1 MNKGSAANT
10 ASTTASAIGFLA
22 TVGLAAVLS
31 LRAYRQELP
40 AWLGVGQ
47 TDKVLHFALA
57 GTLAF
62 FLDGALRARPAWR
75 GSFAPPLAAVLVIAP
90 VGLEEYL
97 QRYSA
102 VRTSSIWDFAADVGG
117 VTLFIVVARKV
128 VPLLGAAWRQRW
140 APQPRS

>member
-1 MNKGSAANT
+1 MNKGSV
-10 ASTTASAIGFLA
+10 ASAASATLSAVGFLA

-31 LRAYRQELP
+31 VRAYRRELP
-40 AWLGVGQ
+40 AWLCAGHS
-47 TDKVLHFALA
+47 DKVLHFALA

-75 GSFAPPLAAVLVIAP
+75 GSFAPPLAAVLVLAP

-102 VRTSSIWDFAADVGG
+102 ARTSSIWDFAADVGG
-117 VTLFIVVARKV
+117 VTLFIVVARKL
-128 VPLLGAAWRQRW
+128 VPLLGAAWRQRV
-140 APQPRS
+140 ATQPRS